1 MSTALDSNIAA
12 LLAIL
17 KPSIADHLTAECDC
31 CISDQRSA
39 EQWLE
44 KLSPS
49 NHADNA
55 IELYRLMPSIVKHNC
70 DGKTKIAILDSL
82 APTVIKTTECLL
94 QNRLNQNT
102 AKAISL
108 GQALLRQ
115 LFEGYRLTLFQLGQS
130 LEKSA
135 LYQNH
140 DTVRVIAQS
149 IVNAGSLLAR
159 IQLNSL
165 SHYLQQPTFF
175 WHQLHSLY
183 LLSEQLGTATT
194 ELPNNLGS
202 KTSIAKLYIKIL
214 LFSCTRPHHFSRHE
228 LRTVYTQLDFWS
240 SYAELRRG
248 GVPGLFSIDPSSNQG
263 AVYSDESKKQPG
275 HLILDTSQLVAFL
288 NQIMTD
294 NSDTLFSDRVS
305 RRVIRDLIQQWG
317 EKRKRRE
324 THIKD
329 HAQVSLTQGFGATL
343 CMLSKT
349 DSFADF
355 LRLCGEQAPL
365 KEYEGNGTMRADD
378 AWGTLFERVDR
389 HPDEPVIYMPPGKR
403 GPRLK
408 VLRALR
414 INVSLNGACVEL
426 SDKNVQLQPCELIA
440 VHTAGSN
447 KWTVGII
454 RWKQISPSL
463 YTSCG
468 LQFPA
473 RHCAPAAVRI
483 TLRGADAG
491 YQYLQAVLLS
501 PKRDL
506 SEGVTLLCQPLRYT
520 KNSKITIITPLQ
532 QTYAVLEQELETTE
546 HLSHFK
552 ITFC

>member
-1 MSTALDSNIAA
+1 MPTTRSSSIDLCLQSLNITVTAKRRSQFSTA
-12 LLAIL
+12 
-17 KPSIADHLTAECDC
+17 
-31 CISDQRSA
+31 
-39 EQWLE
+39 
-44 KLSPS
+44 
-49 NHADNA
+49 
-55 IELYRLMPSIVKHNC
+55 
-70 DGKTKIAILDSL
+70 L

-248 GVPGLFSIDPSSNQG
+248 GVPGLFSLSIRPPIRVLSTATRAKSS
-263 AVYSDESKKQPG
+263 
-275 HLILDTSQLVAFL
+275 
-288 NQIMTD
+288 
-294 NSDTLFSDRVS
+294 
-305 RRVIRDLIQQWG
+305 
-317 EKRKRRE
+317 
-324 THIKD
+324 
-329 HAQVSLTQGFGATL
+329 
-343 CMLSKT
+343 
-349 DSFADF
+349 
-355 LRLCGEQAPL
+355 
-365 KEYEGNGTMRADD
+365 
-378 AWGTLFERVDR
+378 
-389 HPDEPVIYMPPGKR
+389 
-403 GPRLK
+403 
-408 VLRALR
+408 
-414 INVSLNGACVEL
+414 
-426 SDKNVQLQPCELIA
+426 
-440 VHTAGSN
+440 
-447 KWTVGII
+447 
-454 RWKQISPSL
+454 
-463 YTSCG
+463 
-468 LQFPA
+468 PA
-473 RHCAPAAVRI
+473 I
-483 TLRGADAG
+483 
-491 YQYLQAVLLS
+491 
-501 PKRDL
+501 
-506 SEGVTLLCQPLRYT
+506 
-520 KNSKITIITPLQ
+520 
-532 QTYAVLEQELETTE
+532 
-546 HLSHFK
+546 
-552 ITFC
+552 